1 MSDSYSRSHA
11 AKSASSQEPRD
22 GSVPK
27 SVARR
32 LWKALIMN
40 THNEWG
46 IIALLLLTA
55 VRMLMIAL
63 TLLERKDRVRMR
75 GGRSA

>member
-1 MSDSYSRSHA
+1 
-11 AKSASSQEPRD
+11 
-22 GSVPK
+22 
-27 SVARR
+27 
-32 LWKALIMN
+32 MN